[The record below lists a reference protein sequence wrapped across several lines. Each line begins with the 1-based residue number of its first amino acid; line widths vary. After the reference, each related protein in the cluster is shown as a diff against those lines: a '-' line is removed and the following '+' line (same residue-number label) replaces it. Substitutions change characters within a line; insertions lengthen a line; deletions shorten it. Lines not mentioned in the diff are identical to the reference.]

1 MNMKWPEKLCAV
13 IKVYIGYQP
22 AVRTG
27 KKSAYRVFLC
37 SSWPAQDLSI
47 AVSSFHLGLR
57 ALSCTLGL
65 GLLQ

>member
-13 IKVYIGYQP
+13 IKVYIGCQP